1 MGKTIGSVWL
11 LVCALLGAGAVLPPA
26 TRGGFDT
33 GFTDPAG
40 DTRNY
45 GSPPQALRQ
54 SADVVSVV
62 SSASATNLT
71 IGLTFVGP
79 IGYPSTSLV
88 YTINTF
94 ESRAEISLSLYDSP
108 PSCSSC
114 LYSYDYTSSGGGSGT
129 GSVDPV
135 ISSNT
140 VTVSVPRAWGGD
152 AGTYLLSFAS
162 GATRSAQ
169 TATDDGGQA
178 NQPPTIS
185 NGPAEPVEGEV
196 GQTFSYEFLATD
208 PEGGMLS
215 WSVGTT
221 PSAPWLSIDPET
233 GILTGVP
240 PETGVWTVTVTVRDP
255 FGWPDTIGFELNA
268 VTCDASSPPVITNE
282 VNGAKTIEPSDVFTH
297 EYEATDLDGD
307 TLTWS
312 VTGSSYATIDPATG
326 RLVLDTAG
334 GTGTYT
340 LTVTVR
346 DSCGNTD
353 VTTLVVVAVVGAGD
367 ADGDLVPDGSDN
379 CPSVANP
386 SQADLDGDAVGDACD
401 ADGAPIES
409 KLPYVLVIAVAGIVL
424 LSAFVLLRRRKLRE
438 PSQPLRPPPP
448 SS

>member
-11 LVCALLGAGAVLPPA
+11 LVCALLGAGAILPS
-26 TRGGFDT
+26 TTQGGFDT

-45 GSPPQALRQ
+45 GSPPQGLRQ

-62 SSASATNLT
+62 SSANATNLT
-71 IGLTFVGP
+71 IALTLVGP
-79 IGYPSTSLV
+79 IGYPSATLV
-88 YTINTF
+88 YTIATF

-129 GSVDPV
+129 GSVDPG
-135 ISSNT
+135 ISANA

-152 AGTYLLSFAS
+152 EGTYLLSFAS
-162 GATRSAQ
+162 GATRGAQ
-169 TATDDGGQA
+169 TATDDGGQV
-178 NQPPTIS
+178 NRPPSIS
-185 NGPAEPVEGEV
+185 NGPTEPLEVEV
-196 GQTFSYEFLATD
+196 GQTFSYQFLATD
-208 PEGGMLS
+208 PEDGMLT

-255 FGWPDTIGFELNA
+255 FGWPDTTSIVLNA
-268 VTCDASSPPVITNE
+268 VACGASSPPVITNE
-282 VNGAKTIEPSDVFTH
+282 VTGVETIEPSDVFTH
-297 EYEATDLDGD
+297 EYRATDLDGD
-307 TLTWS
+307 TVTWS
-312 VTGSSYATIDPATG
+312 VTGSPYATINPATG
-326 RLVLDTAG
+326 SLVLDTTGVA
-334 GTGTYT
+334 GTYA

-346 DSCGNTD
+346 DSCGNAD

-367 ADGDLVPDGSDN
+367 TDGDLVPDGTDN
-379 CPSVANP
+379 CPSVVNP
-386 SQADLDGDAVGDACD
+386 SQTDLDGDAIGDACD
-401 ADGAPIES
+401 PDGAPSES

-424 LSAFVLLRRRKLRE
+424 LSAFSLLRRRKSRKPLE
-438 PSQPLRPPPP
+438 PLRPPPP
-448 SS
+448 PS